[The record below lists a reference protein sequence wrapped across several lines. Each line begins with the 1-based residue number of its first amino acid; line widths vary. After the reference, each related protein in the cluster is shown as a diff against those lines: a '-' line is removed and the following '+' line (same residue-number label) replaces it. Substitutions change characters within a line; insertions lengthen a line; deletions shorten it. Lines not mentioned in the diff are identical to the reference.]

1 MTIYQNH
8 TNSWLTFCK
17 TIIRIKKNT
26 EMKFFNK
33 ILLGTLV
40 VGTFTFSFAQKIDA
54 KAKTILDA
62 VSANYKAKKNMY
74 FKFSYGTG
82 KGSVSKT
89 ETGIFYSTPTQYKMN
104 IMGNEQIFD
113 GKKVYNISKE
123 DQEVTIAKPNGTEK
137 TLSPTNYIDEYRKG
151 YSVTYAGKSGA
162 LDMIKLVPVKD
173 EGIKNVILYINTS
186 KKQVSKIVQTSA
198 GDDIAVITIVQ
209 YKENQNLS
217 NSTFS
222 FDKNKYKDYLITE
235 L

>member
-1 MTIYQNH
+1 
-8 TNSWLTFCK
+8 
-17 TIIRIKKNT
+17 
-26 EMKFFNK
+26 MKFLNK
-33 ILLGTLV
+33 IFLGTLF
-40 VGTFTFSFAQKIDA
+40 VGTFAFSYAQKIDT
-54 KAKTILDA
+54 KAKTILEA
-62 VSANYKAKKNMY
+62 VSANYKAKKNTY

-198 GDDIAVITIVQ
+198 GDDVAVITIVQ

>member
-1 MTIYQNH
+1 
-8 TNSWLTFCK
+8 
-17 TIIRIKKNT
+17 
-26 EMKFFNK
+26 MKLLNK
-33 ILLGTLV
+33 ILLGALV
-40 VGTFTFSFAQKIDA
+40 LGSFTFSYAQKIDA

-82 KGSVSKT
+82 RGTVSKT
-89 ETGIFYSTPTQYKMN
+89 ETGIFYSTPSQYKLN

-123 DQEVTIAKPNGTEK
+123 DQEITIAKPNGNEK
-137 TLSPTNYIDEYRKG
+137 ALSPTNYIDDYRNG
-151 YSVTYAGKSGA
+151 YTVTYAGKSGA
-162 LDMIKLVPVKD
+162 LDLIKMVPVKD
-173 EGIKNVILYINTS
+173 EGVKNVLLYINS
-186 KKQVSKIVQTSA
+186 AKKQVSKIVQTSA
-198 GDDIAVITIVQ
+198 GDDIAVITIAE

-217 NSTFS
+217 NSVFT